1 MNVLTGIAIFFVVW
15 WIVLFAVLPF
25 GIKRHGDSEPGLEP
39 GAPERPQ
46 LWIKAGV
53 TTLIAAL
60 VWVMIYLV
68 IDFELIDVRPS

>member
-1 MNVLTGIAIFFVVW
+1 MNVFTGIAIVFVVW

-25 GIKRHGDSEPGLEP
+25 GIKRHDDPEPGLEP
-39 GAPERPQ
+39 GAPERPR

-60 VWVMIYLV
+60 VWLAIFLL
-68 IDFELIDVRPS
+68 IDLELIEIRPV